1 MTIMTCA
8 QWMEFAESDRLGS
21 DISKQVTHAV
31 SALVFSAARCCP
43 TSSYAPLLSLLST
56 GASPPLPL
64 PRDPLAPWS
73 IALPAAWPSHVD
85 LRANAVINMYFE
97 RRYPKQKF
105 KFILTAIF
113 QVL

>member
-8 QWMEFAESDRLGS
+8 QRMQFADPNRLGS
-21 DISKQVTHAV
+21 DMSTQVTHAV